1 MPSYSHSIVPYL
13 ASGAIHLSAAG
24 LVWIGLGWGGYVPPA
39 FDVRWGEMDSAIS
52 SAWAPEAR
60 APFDDGPL
68 VSVLGDEHVKEPHDE
83 ALLVT
88 TAVEVIRQQEATKL
102 DVAQPQA
109 SPKRIEPID
118 AQQQLDQRYQALALP
133 ERLDEPVF
141 EQPLTVA
148 KSEQRTSATAD
159 APPTPESL
167 DRPIEQSRVAL
178 LTPAPPKRITA
189 TAALPMPNEPPLPDD
204 VPDRPQPP
212 APKPPTA
219 EGTRPLA
226 AAPTGNAQPMVA
238 AGAQAGAENSPK
250 RMGNADGTAVK
261 GQSSSASAA
270 MAASELPPGARPDQ
284 PPSKLPTNPSPKYPA
299 EAYQRGEEGDVML
312 LVSVS
317 AEGRVRQVRLD
328 KSSGFK
334 LLDDAALST
343 VRAWQFQPATY
354 RGQPVGTWVRVPIRF
369 SLADGM

>member
-1 MPSYSHSIVPYL
+1 M
-13 ASGAIHLSAAG
+13 SAAG

-39 FDVRWGEMDSAIS
+39 FDVRWGEMDSSIS

-68 VSVLGDEHVKEPHDE
+68 VSVLGDEHVREPHDE
-83 ALLVT
+83 SVLVT
-88 TAVEVIRQQEATKL
+88 TAVDVLRQREAAEV

-109 SPKRIEPID
+109 SPKRTEPAD
-118 AQQQLDQRYQALALP
+118 AQQQVDQRYQALALP

-141 EQPLTVA
+141 EQRRTVVKKPTQTA
-148 KSEQRTSATAD
+148 EPAD
-159 APPTPESL
+159 APPTPETV
-167 DRPIEQSRVAL
+167 DRPVEQPRKAAPTQARPMPTRVAS
-178 LTPAPPKRITA
+178 
-189 TAALPMPNEPPLPDD
+189 LPTPNEPPLPDE
-204 VPDRPQPP
+204 VPDRPQPTS
-212 APKPPTA
+212 PKPVAA

-226 AAPTGNAQPMVA
+226 AVPTGNAQPTVA
-238 AGAQAGAENSPK
+238 AGAQAGAEDSPK
-250 RMGNADGTAVK
+250 RMGNADGTAAK
-261 GQSSSASAA
+261 GQSSSASTA

-354 RGQPVGTWVRVPIRF
+354 RGRPVGTWVRVPIRF